1 MKRIILSLMIPILG
15 YLSPVYGQ
23 DISIRTNL
31 VGLATLNL
39 NIEPSISLGKENRWS
54 LHLPVQYNP
63 FVIDGNK
70 KMQNLTLMPGVRYWF
85 LESYVK
91 NYFGFYGVGANYHGG
106 NIFGNKYRY
115 YGNAYGVGISYGFAK
130 PIAKRW
136 NIELEGGVGALW
148 ANYEKYTCKR
158 CGKKIGD
165 YNGWYILPTKLS
177 ASIVYL
183 F

>member
-1 MKRIILSLMIPILG
+1 MKKIFLIFISMICG
-15 YLSPVYGQ
+15 YLSPTHAQ

-31 VGLATLNL
+31 VGLSTLNL
-39 NIEPSISLGKENRWS
+39 NVEPSISIGNKKRWS
-54 LHLPVQYNP
+54 LHLPIQYNP
-63 FVIDGNK
+63 FVLDGNK
-70 KMQNLTLMPGVRYWF
+70 KMQNLTVMPGVRYWF

-91 NYFGFYGVGANYHGG
+91 NYVGTYVVATNYHGG
-106 NIFGNKYRY
+106 NIFGDKYRY
-115 YGNAYGVGISYGFAK
+115 YGNAYGLGISYGFAK

-136 NIELEGGVGALW
+136 NIELEGGVGAIW
-148 ANYEKYTCKR
+148 ADYEKYTCKK
-158 CGKKIGD
+158 CGKKVGD